1 MKIRKI
7 SPGELQVGQLLPW
20 DVYGDG
26 GGLMARKSDLVANR
40 SQLDSLTE
48 RGVVEDWSAELPRA
62 LQSAAIPRSALRLL
76 NGAQLELQNV
86 LQQIATG
93 VPFGNAQRM
102 LEDIA
107 ALVTSAVQLNADV
120 AVAAILHSHSGVP
133 YSVRHSVDT
142 AVVAQLLAQALKKPD
157 DDIQT
162 ITLAAL
168 TMNLGML
175 GAHDRLQASSTPLG
189 EADHK
194 LVQSHPQA
202 GVVLLRQAGIEHAG
216 WLACVLAHHEN
227 EDGSGYPGGR
237 SGPYVP
243 ESAKLVALADR
254 YCARLAP
261 RRYRKGM
268 TPNAALRDLLLD
280 ARNTLDSLLPA
291 LLIRELGI
299 YPIGT
304 CVRLLNGEAGVVSRK
319 GLNATT
325 PWVTSLLGPDGAPLP
340 QPLQRDTRREPS
352 SIREVL
358 PVEELA
364 LAGLPL
370 RMEQVWGQA
379 AAR

>member
-26 GGLMARKSDLVANR
+26 GGLMARKGHPVANR

-48 RGVVEDWSAELPRA
+48 RGVVEDWSGALPQSRA
-62 LQSAAIPRSALRLL
+62 PLSALRLL

-120 AVAAILHSHSGVP
+120 ALAGILHSDSSVP
-133 YSVRHSVDT
+133 YSVRHSVNT
-142 AVVAQLLAQALKKPD
+142 AVVAQLMAQALKKPD
-157 DDIQT
+157 EDVQI

-168 TMNLGML
+168 TMNVGML
-175 GAHDRLQASSTPLG
+175 GAQDRLQASSAPLG
-189 EADHK
+189 EADNK

-202 GVVLLRQAGIEHAG
+202 GVVLLRRAGIEHAG

-227 EDGSGYPGGR
+227 EDGTGYPGGMT
-237 SGPYVP
+237 GPYVP

-261 RRYRKGM
+261 RRYRKSM

-291 LLIRELGI
+291 VLIRELGI

-304 CVRLLNGEAGVVSRK
+304 CVRLLNGEVGVVSRK
-319 GLNATT
+319 GLSATT
-325 PWVTSLLGPDGAPLP
+325 PWVTSLLGPGGAPLAP
-340 QPLQRDTRREPS
+340 PLQRDTRNELS

-358 PVEELA
+358 DVRELVR
-364 LAGLPL
+364 AGLHL
-370 RMEQVWGQA
+370 SMEQVWGRA
-379 AAR
+379 AAQ

>member
-1 MKIRKI
+1 VKIRKI
-7 SPGELQVGQLLPW
+7 GPGELHVGQLLPW

-26 GGLMARKSDLVANR
+26 GGLLARKGHLVANR

-48 RGVVEDWSAELPRA
+48 RGVHEDWSEALPQSRA
-62 LQSAAIPRSALRLL
+62 PQSVLRLL
-76 NGAQLELQNV
+76 NGAQLELQSV

-93 VPFGNAQRM
+93 APFGNAQRM

-107 ALVTSAVQLNADV
+107 ALVTSAVRLNADV
-120 AVAAILHSHSGVP
+120 AVASILHSQSSVP
-133 YSVRHSVDT
+133 YAVRHSVDT
-142 AVVAQLLAQALKKPD
+142 AVVAQLMALALKKPD

-168 TMNLGML
+168 TMNVAML
-175 GAHDRLQASSTPLG
+175 GAHDRLQASGAPLG
-189 EADHK
+189 DADHH

-227 EDGSGYPGGR
+227 EDGTGYPGGKT
-237 SGPYVP
+237 GPYVP

-261 RRYRKGM
+261 RRYRQRM

-280 ARNTLDSLLPA
+280 ARNALDSLLPA
-291 LLIRELGI
+291 VLIRELGI

-304 CVRLLNGEAGVVSRK
+304 CVRLLNGEVGVVSRK

-325 PWVTSLLGPDGAPLP
+325 PWVTSLLGPTGAPLP
-340 QPLQRDTRREPS
+340 QPLQRDTRSEPG

-358 PVEELA
+358 DVEA
-364 LAGLPL
+364 LAQTGLQLP
-370 RMEQVWGQA
+370 MEKVWGRA
-379 AAR
+379 AAL

>member
-26 GGLMARKSDLVANR
+26 GGLLARKGHLVANR
-40 SQLDSLTE
+40 SQLDSLSE
-48 RGVVEDWSAELPRA
+48 RGVYEDWSEALPQSRA
-62 LQSAAIPRSALRLL
+62 PQSVLRLL
-76 NGAQLELQNV
+76 NGAQLELHSV

-107 ALVTSAVQLNADV
+107 ALVASAVQLNADV
-120 AVAAILHSHSGVP
+120 AVASILHGQASVP

-157 DDIQT
+157 DDIRT
-162 ITLAAL
+162 VTLAAL
-168 TMNLGML
+168 TMNVGML
-175 GAHDRLQASSTPLG
+175 AVHDRLQMFPGPLSA
-189 EADHK
+189 ADHG
-194 LVQSHPQA
+194 VVEAHPQA

-227 EDGSGYPGGR
+227 EDGTGYPGGKT
-237 SGPYVP
+237 GAYVP

-254 YCARLAP
+254 YCARLAR
-261 RRYRKGM
+261 RRYRGSM
-268 TPNAALRDLLLD
+268 TPNAALRDLLLEG
-280 ARNTLDSLLPA
+280 RTTLDGLLPA
-291 LLIRELGI
+291 VLIRELGI

-304 CVRLLNGEAGVVSRK
+304 CVRLANGEVGVVSRK

-325 PWVTSLLGPDGAPLP
+325 PWVASLLGPGGAPLSP
-340 QPLQRDTRREPS
+340 PVQRDTRGECHA
-352 SIREVL
+352 IREVL
-358 PVEELA
+358 RQEDLEPAATHFL
-364 LAGLPL
+364 
-370 RMEQVWGQA
+370 MEQVWGRA